1 MTLFNDLNI
10 RHIVI
15 ENDTYVSLTDLCSH
29 FVGMVHQALMH
40 EAEHMHEESPKKR
53 VFFSGFVDGAATV
66 TNALAQM
73 HDVQTLHTNITT
85 VEDLLKKIDGLSD

>member
-10 RHIVI
+10 RHIVLDD
-15 ENDTYVSLTDLCSH
+15 DTYVSLDDLCSH

-40 EAEHMHEESPKKR
+40 EAEHMDKESPKKR
-53 VFFSGFVDGAATV
+53 VFFSGFVDGAATI

-73 HDVQTLHTNITT
+73 RDVQTLHTNITT
-85 VEDLLKKIDGLSD
+85 VDDLLKKIDGLSD